1 MRYERYETNEYI
13 KRVQAYQ
20 DPTESLIEDT
30 DSNFNYAYTLVQENQ
45 AQSFHFN
52 TMDHPMSE
60 EDDEELDKK
69 RYYNLQK
76 DEKEDGQKQIDEL
89 IKSQNARLNAE
100 KPKLTEEK
108 NEIKLIKKATQEKTN
123 IVLSVNKKRKLLNQ
137 KIYRIDYLIKKF
149 KTKCFSKYALNK
161 LIKKIKNSQFQSNL
175 NDAKVYLPDHAVFT
189 SETNYRKNQVF
200 LTMTLREIF
209 SLGNKQKNVDLFNMI
224 LNSTNYQNQLAY
236 DELINYLN
244 KTGEEIIMEFYDS
257 KEFEK
262 FKEEN
267 KEDGEAFRQEKKFS
281 FMENYGF
288 LKLIK
293 NNY

>member
-1 MRYERYETNEYI
+1 MFSLAQYI
-13 KRVQAYQ
+13 EDNQ
-20 DPTESLIEDT
+20 DQDFLNLPESLYDNF
-30 DSNFNYAYTLVQENQ
+30 DDNQFQDNSNQSNPFEPLNQINNPEALNEEQKISLFWQE
-45 AQSFHFN
+45 
-52 TMDHPMSE
+52 E
-60 EDDEELDKK
+60 
-69 RYYNLQK
+69 QK
-76 DEKEDGQKQIDEL
+76 ESKDYESQIDEL
-89 IKSQNARLNAE
+89 NKLQKNHANEEMYE
-100 KPKLTEEK
+100 KPKEEECKTE
-108 NEIKLIKKATQEKTN
+108 KKENK
-123 IVLSVNKKRKLLNQ
+123 VLSVNKKKKMNFILEGKKKKCRN
-137 KIYRIDYLIKKF
+137 DYLIKK
-149 KTKCFSKYALNK
+149 
-161 LIKKIKNSQFQSNL
+161 IKKYSFSIKAKKHLEELIDKCEFQDEL
-175 NDAKVYLPDHAVFT
+175 KDAKVYLPDHAVFT

-257 KEFEK
+257 QEFEK

>member
-1 MRYERYETNEYI
+1 
-13 KRVQAYQ
+13 
-20 DPTESLIEDT
+20 
-30 DSNFNYAYTLVQENQ
+30 
-45 AQSFHFN
+45 
-52 TMDHPMSE
+52 MDHPMSE
-60 EDDEELDKK
+60 EDEEELDKK

-76 DEKEDGQKQIDEL
+76 GEKEDAQKQIDEL

-123 IVLSVNKKRKLLNQ
+123 VVLSVNKKRKLLN
-137 KIYRIDYLIKKF
+137 KKFHRIDYLIKKF

-161 LIKKIKNSQFQSNL
+161 LINKIKNCQFQSNL
-175 NDAKVYLPDHAVFT
+175 KDAKVYLPDHAVFT

-209 SLGNKQKNVDLFNMI
+209 SLGNKLKNVDLFNMI
-224 LNSTNYQNQLAY
+224 SNSTNYQDQEAY
-236 DELINYLN
+236 DELINYLD
-244 KTGEEIIMEFYDS
+244 KTGEEIIKEFYGS
-257 KEFEK
+257 PEFET

-267 KEDGEAFRQEKKFS
+267 KEGDEAFKQEKKFS
-281 FMENYGF
+281 FMEKDGF